1 MNLNIKRS
9 LLGLALLGGVAA
21 GSTGCQSH
29 AGNGA
34 LLGGAIGAGTGAIIG
49 HNSHGRTAG
58 GALIGG
64 AVGALAGGII
74 GDAQDR
80 DERGRGRSYD
90 DGYRSPPPRYE
101 RTETRYYETA
111 PPPPAY
117 YETRTTRTYYGP
129 RGGSYT
135 EVRRYDY

>member
-1 MNLNIKRS
+1 MNLNIKRG
-9 LLGLALLGGVAA
+9 LLGVTLLGGLVTA
-21 GSTGCQSH
+21 GAGCQSH

-64 AVGALAGGII
+64 AVGALAGGAI

-80 DERGRGRSYD
+80 DERSRSRSYD
-90 DGYRSPPPRYE
+90 DGYRAPPPRYE
-101 RTETRYYETA
+101 RTETRYYESA

-117 YETRTTRTYYGP
+117 YESRTYYGP
-129 RGGSYT
+129 RGRSYT